1 MLCKYCKQN
10 TIVTDGVDNR
20 DSDETYR
27 LRVCPRCGR
36 TFYTV
41 EFPVEVDERFM
52 NDWAKYHKQ
61 HKHVIGNTYV
71 APDGVRKLCKD
82 YVNRKYGLK
91 GVKNKE
97 KRK

>member
-52 NDWAKYHKQ
+52 NDWAKHHKQ
-61 HKHVIGNTYV
+61 HKPLSVIHMLRLTEFENYARITSTENM
-71 APDGVRKLCKD
+71 DS
-82 YVNRKYGLK
+82 
-91 GVKNKE
+91 KE
-97 KRK
+97 